1 MKSEIGLVEELLSKA
16 IPVLV
21 YNGQDDLIVP
31 NPGAMKW
38 VDRINFSN
46 ATAFRKQL
54 FSVWKLNNKV
64 VGASKL
70 AGPLEFRIVNN
81 ATKLVP
87 SNCPAEALDMV
98 SSFVNRTLA

>member
-1 MKSEIGLVEELLSKA
+1 MKSEIVLVEDLLSKG
-16 IPVLV
+16 IPVLI

-38 VDRINFSN
+38 VDRINFTQASE
-46 ATAFRKQL
+46 FRKKL
-54 FSVWKLNNKV
+54 FSVWKINSKV
-64 VGASKL
+64 VGASKI

-87 SNCPAEALDMV
+87 ANCPA
-98 SSFVNRTLA
+98 